1 MRTTAHPSASTAS
14 VGRRRTLSGAIGRL
28 RRPGAGLTVAA
39 VAFLLLAAALSG
51 LAMIVPFAGSPTD
64 VVGSRLSPPS
74 WSYPLGTDSLGRSL
88 LPRLIEGIGVTL
100 VLSASAVVVAATVST
115 VVGMI
120 AGYLGGWVK
129 ELTLR
134 LADVFYAFPSIILA
148 ILLAAVLGAGRIAI
162 VSAIVLVTVP
172 LMLRMV
178 CAATMNIAHRDYVT
192 SALISGISNR
202 RIIFRHILTGIS
214 GTIAVQGTYSLS
226 VGILVEG
233 GLSFLGQGVQIPQSS
248 LGLLVQEGATYMIA
262 APWLLFAPAAALVLS
277 ILAVTVAGDGLRD
290 HFEPRAARRLS

>member
-39 VAFLLLAAALSG
+39 VAFLLLAVALSG

-64 VVGSRLSPPS
+64 IVGSRLSPPS

>member
-1 MRTTAHPSASTAS
+1 MRTTAQPSASTAS
-14 VGRRRTLSGAIGRL
+14 VDRRRTLSGAIGRL
-28 RRPGAGLTVAA
+28 RRPGAALTTAA
-39 VAFLLLAAALSG
+39 IAFLLLAAALSG

-64 VVGSRLSPPS
+64 IVGSRLSPPS

-100 VLSASAVVVAATVST
+100 VLSASAVVVAATIST
-115 VVGMI
+115 VVGMT

-134 LADVFYAFPSIILA
+134 LADVLYAFPSIILA

>member
-1 MRTTAHPSASTAS
+1 MRTTAHPSASTTP
-14 VGRRRTLSGAIGRL
+14 VDRRRTLSGAIGRL
-28 RRPGAGLTVAA
+28 RRPGVGLTAGA
-39 VAFLLLAAALSG
+39 VIFLLLAAALSG
-51 LAMIVPFAGSPTD
+51 LATIVPFAGSPTD
-64 VVGSRLSPPS
+64 IVGPRLSPPS

-88 LPRLIEGIGVTL
+88 LPRLLEGIGVTL
-100 VLSASAVVVAATVST
+100 VLSASAVVVAATIST

-134 LADVFYAFPSIILA
+134 LADVLYAFPSIILA

-178 CAATMNIAHRDYVT
+178 CAATMNITHRDYVT
-192 SALISGISNR
+192 SALISGVSNR

>member
-1 MRTTAHPSASTAS
+1 MRTTEHPSALTAS
-14 VGRRRTLSGAIGRL
+14 VDRRRTLSGALGRL
-28 RRPGAGLTVAA
+28 RRPGAALTAAA

-64 VVGSRLSPPS
+64 IVGPRLSPPS

-100 VLSASAVVVAATVST
+100 VLSASAVVAAATIST

-134 LADVFYAFPSIILA
+134 LADVLYAFPSIILA

-172 LMLRMV
+172 LMVRMV
-178 CAATMNIAHRDYVT
+178 CAATMNITHRDYVT

>member
-1 MRTTAHPSASTAS
+1 
-14 VGRRRTLSGAIGRL
+14 
-28 RRPGAGLTVAA
+28 
-39 VAFLLLAAALSG
+39 
-51 LAMIVPFAGSPTD
+51 
-64 VVGSRLSPPS
+64 
-74 WSYPLGTDSLGRSL
+74 
-88 LPRLIEGIGVTL
+88 
-100 VLSASAVVVAATVST
+100 
-115 VVGMI
+115 MI